1 MQDLAGDEHA
11 FARVERV
18 VDDGI
23 ARAYQIGHA
32 TGWLVER
39 VRARDAVAHVVGHVE
54 HVVRNRV
61 PRLLLDRARDAVLLF
76 LCMLV
81 EVRLPDDVGHAS
93 LDDLE
98 PVVLQVQLDVVVG
111 ARVEVQ
117 QVLANDEHLRLAV
130 RTVVRDFLHHV
141 DGLGKSTFKG
151 AKRLAAQTLHQQI
164 ERLVE
169 GAVGSSRLGL
179 VGAHLAQQLLE
190 RIDHRQRE
198 GDFQCRAHVHLEPR
212 VHVVEVD
219 VVVRDD
225 RDLRITGVV
234 ERLAQERLVVREA
247 AVANV
252 LAGADS
258 DLVGVVLPT
267 AKRGECFADD
277 DLRGEADVVVH
288 VLFTQADGLLT
299 PDFKRDGS
307 QPLALEGD

>member
-23 ARAYQIGHA
+23 ARAHQIGHA

-54 HVVRNRV
+54 HVVRDRV
-61 PRLLLDRARDAVLLF
+61 PCLFPDGARDEVFFLL
-76 LCMLV
+76 CVLV
-81 EVRLPDDVGHAS
+81 EVCLPDDVGHAR

-111 ARVEVQ
+111 AGVEVQ

-130 RTVVRDFLHHV
+130 GAVVRDLLHHV

-151 AKRLAAQTLHQQI
+151 AKRPAAQTFHQQVD
-164 ERLVE
+164 RLFE
-169 GAVGSSRLGL
+169 GAVGSTRLGL

-198 GDFQCRAHVHLEPR
+198 GDFERRAHVHLEPG

-225 RDLRITGVV
+225 RNLRIAGVV
-234 ERLAQERLVVREA
+234 ERLAQERLVVRKA

-252 LAGADS
+252 LASADS
-258 DLVGVVLPT
+258 DLVGVVLPAT
-267 AKRGECFADD
+267 KRGERLADD

-288 VLFTQADGLLT
+288 VLFAQADGLFT
-299 PDFKRDGS
+299 PDFKRDG
-307 QPLALEGD
+307 P